1 MSSPNGLVAYLLAM
15 HDTIRLYH
23 WQTRSHARHVAT
35 CQLLGDLLPL
45 IDRLVESYI
54 GRYERPDFRGR
65 LVMEISELSES
76 SAVEQIQAYGRW
88 LKTDFET
95 LVKPHDTDLLNLRD
109 EILGA
114 LHQTLF
120 RFTLR

>member
-1 MSSPNGLVAYLLAM
+1 MQW
-15 HDTIRLYH
+15 YH
-23 WQTRSHARHVAT
+23 GVR
-35 CQLLGDLLPL
+35 LLGDLLPL

-95 LVKPHDTDLLNLRD
+95 LVKGKYLK
-109 EILGA
+109 A
-114 LHQTLF
+114 LPKPPPGK
-120 RFTLR
+120 RFALDRNRMQVVVLD